1 MQETSELYKSIYN
14 SQNYYVE
21 TSVVFGDNREGT
33 GKNKFNKKATNVDNG
48 YVYNKY
54 LRDTGA
60 YANPSYVDTWAV
72 SEYIPVQGGTT
83 YTLSG
88 IVTVSTNPSICFYDE
103 NKSFLSGDKY
113 NRERI
118 KVETTPLTAK
128 YARIS
133 IPLGSIDTLQLEIG
147 STETSY
153 EAYRDTDVI
162 AKSGFREESLISVK
176 TTKKVFKN
184 NYPEVGCCV
193 CGEIDLQM
201 YEPHIE
207 IPQRE
212 QMTIFIRLVSVE
224 DIAYSEWIKKGE
236 FFIDTRSTTRN
247 KDEINVLTIHGYD
260 AMIKAEQDYGDS
272 TLQFPATDIN
282 IVQEIAGKLGVSI
295 DQRCL
300 AYIDQAYEI
309 QYPSEYTVRE
319 TLGLIGKMYAGNW
332 IINDVGELQLVPL
345 WALPPE
351 TNYLTDNLGNR
362 LLFGYDAEYPSEQV
376 KIVI

>member
-1 MQETSELYKSIYN
+1 M
-14 SQNYYVE
+14 
-21 TSVVFGDNREGT
+21 
-33 GKNKFNKKATNVDNG
+33 
-48 YVYNKY
+48 
-54 LRDTGA
+54 
-60 YANPSYVDTWAV
+60 
-72 SEYIPVQGGTT
+72 
-83 YTLSG
+83 
-88 IVTVSTNPSICFYDE
+88 
-103 NKSFLSGDKY
+103 
-113 NRERI
+113 
-118 KVETTPLTAK
+118 
-128 YARIS
+128 
-133 IPLGSIDTLQLEIG
+133 
-147 STETSY
+147 
-153 EAYRDTDVI
+153 
-162 AKSGFREESLISVK
+162 
-176 TTKKVFKN
+176 
-184 NYPEVGCCV
+184 

-201 YEPHIE
+201 YEPHIQ

-272 TLQFPATDIN
+272 TLQFPAIDIN

-319 TLGLIGKMYAGNW
+319 TLGLIGKMYAGNC

-351 TNYLTDNLGNR
+351 TNYLTDNLVNR